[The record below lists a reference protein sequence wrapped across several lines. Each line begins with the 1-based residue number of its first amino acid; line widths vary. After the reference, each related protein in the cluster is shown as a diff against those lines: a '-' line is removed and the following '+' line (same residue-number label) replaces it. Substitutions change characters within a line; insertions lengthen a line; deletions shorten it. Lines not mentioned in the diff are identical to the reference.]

1 MAQKRLEILPLLYD
15 LHIFIEQQKRRFC
28 FFEQLLS
35 EKATFTLFFLATFEH
50 LLRKKGETF

>member
-15 LHIFIEQQKRRFC
+15 LHIFIEQQKRFC

-35 EKATFTLFFLATFEH
+35 EKVTFTLFLATFEH

>member
-1 MAQKRLEILPLLYD
+1 MAQKRLEILPLLYE

-35 EKATFTLFFLATFEH
+35 EKATFTLFLATFEH